1 MKNKRL
7 SWLDSLRGFGII
19 LITLGH
25 LGCFEL
31 LERYIYSFHVP
42 LFFFISG
49 YLYRRGTQPLSTY
62 IKKKT
67 LTILVPF
74 LTWTFLS
81 TMVNVVLG
89 YDIIPLIKRALTI
102 NGQLTWNSPLWF
114 LLVLYFVEVL
124 FTLLDRANE
133 RTHFKMIIF
142 AVSLIIFVLIGDIRL
157 TLKLNLVPF
166 AMVFYCMGN
175 IMRRSI
181 ENRGLFLKRW
191 QKYPLA
197 LLLLLT
203 GFVFG
208 GVLNTRIKY
217 THAIWGNYLYLF
229 IAAFC
234 SILFYYILFRNV
246 DKIGYSKL
254 LTYLGKNSM
263 IIMCAQYW
271 VFRFFDIITKRVWD
285 RVLWHKRDSLKAVLF
300 TFFTIVVIC
309 LMTEGYKKLSKNNKA
324 LTKFGNLL
332 GIR

>member
-31 LERYIYSFHVP
+31 FERYIYSFHVP

-49 YLYRRGTQPLSTY
+49 YLYRRGTQPLSQY

-67 LTILVPF
+67 ITIFVPF
-74 LTWTFLS
+74 LAWTFMS
-81 TMVNVVLG
+81 TMVNVALG
-89 YDIIPLIKRALTI
+89 YKLQPLILKAITY

-114 LLVLYFVEVL
+114 LLVLYLVEVL
-124 FTLLDRANE
+124 FTLLDRLNE
-133 RTHFKMIIF
+133 RTSFKLFLMI
-142 AVSLIIFVLIGDIRL
+142 ASLVVFLLIGDIRL

-181 ENRGLFLKRW
+181 ENRGFFLKRW
-191 QKYPLA
+191 QKAPIAIA
-197 LLLLLT
+197 LLIT
-203 GFVFG
+203 GIVFG
-208 GVLNTRIKY
+208 GILNVRVKY

-229 IAAFC
+229 IAAFS
-234 SILFYYILFRNV
+234 SILFYYILFRNI

-271 VFRFFDIITKRVWD
+271 VFRVCDIITKRLFD
-285 RVLWHKRDSLKAVLF
+285 YVLWFKRDTIKAVLF
-300 TFFTIVVIC
+300 SAFSIAVIC
-309 LMTEGYKKLSKNNKA
+309 LLTEAYKKLAKKSKA
-324 LTKFGNLL
+324 LTVIGNIF